1 MILHATRRVRTAL
14 LAAALVLGGTLS
26 ACGGE
31 SSGDTTCGEFA
42 AMSASEKR
50 DLIREGVAESDS
62 DDSQAALDAAS
73 DADLD
78 RVADI
83 VDSTCEFA
91 DDDTKLDDLDE

>member
-1 MILHATRRVRTAL
+1 MVLHDTRRVRAAL
-14 LAAALVLGGTLS
+14 LAAALVLGGALS
-26 ACGGE
+26 ACGE

-62 DDSQAALDAAS
+62 EDSQAALDAAS

-78 RVADI
+78 QVADI

>member
-1 MILHATRRVRTAL
+1 MVLHHALRVRTAQ
-14 LAAALVLGGTLS
+14 LVATLVVGS
-26 ACGGE
+26 TLTACGGE

-62 DDSQAALDAAS
+62 DDSQAALEAAS

-78 RVADI
+78 EVAEI